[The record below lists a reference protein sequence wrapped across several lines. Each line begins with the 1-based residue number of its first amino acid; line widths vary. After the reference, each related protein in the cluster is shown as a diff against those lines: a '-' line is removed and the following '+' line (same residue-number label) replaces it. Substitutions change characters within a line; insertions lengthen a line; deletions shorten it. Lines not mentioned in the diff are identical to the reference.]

1 METVQT
7 ENRSFVRDLHSK
19 ALLNTDR
26 IALENH
32 RQSIRIIEQQR
43 SEWQVMK
50 TKVDE
55 LNTVKDEM
63 LEIKAL
69 LQKILLKRSYNK
81 CLRT

>member
-50 TKVDE
+50 SKVDE
-55 LNTVKDEM
+55 LNTVREEM
-63 LEIKAL
+63 LEIKG
-69 LQKILLKRSYNK
+69 LLKELLYK
-81 CLRT
+81 KEL

>member
-7 ENRSFVRDLHSK
+7 ENRSFIRDLHSK

-26 IALENH
+26 VPLENH

-50 TKVDE
+50 SKVDE
-55 LNTVKDEM
+55 LNTVKEEM
-63 LEIKAL
+63 LEIKVL
-69 LQKILLKRSYNK
+69 LQEILYKKEL
-81 CLRT
+81 

>member
-7 ENRSFVRDLHSK
+7 ENRSFVRDIHSK

-32 RQSIRIIEQQR
+32 RHSVRIIEQQK

-50 TKVDE
+50 SKVDE
-55 LNTVKDEM
+55 LNTVREEM
-63 LEIKAL
+63 LEIKV
-69 LQKILLKRSYNK
+69 LLKELLHK
-81 CLRT
+81 KEL

>member
-7 ENRSFVRDLHSK
+7 ENRSFVRDIHSK

-55 LNTVKDEM
+55 LNTVREEM
-63 LEIKAL
+63 LEIKV
-69 LQKILLKRSYNK
+69 LLKELLYK
-81 CLRT
+81 KEL

>member
-7 ENRSFVRDLHSK
+7 ENRSFVRDMHSK

-55 LNTVKDEM
+55 LNTVREEM
-63 LEIKAL
+63 LEIKV
-69 LQKILLKRSYNK
+69 LLKELLHK
-81 CLRT
+81 KEL

>member
-7 ENRSFVRDLHSK
+7 ENRSFVRDIHSK

-50 TKVDE
+50 SKVDE
-55 LNTVKDEM
+55 LNTVREEM
-63 LEIKAL
+63 LELKV
-69 LQKILLKRSYNK
+69 LLKELLYK
-81 CLRT
+81 KEL

>member
-7 ENRSFVRDLHSK
+7 ENRSFVRDIHSK

-50 TKVDE
+50 SKVDE
-55 LNTVKDEM
+55 LNTVREEI
-63 LEIKAL
+63 LEIKVLIKEL
-69 LQKILLKRSYNK
+69 LYKKEL
-81 CLRT
+81 

>member
-7 ENRSFVRDLHSK
+7 ENRSFVRDIHSK

-50 TKVDE
+50 SKVDE
-55 LNTVKDEM
+55 LNTVREEM
-63 LEIKAL
+63 LEIKV
-69 LQKILLKRSYNK
+69 LLKEILHK
-81 CLRT
+81 KEL